1 MANMEDTVS
10 AAGHAL
16 AVRRWGTRGLDRA
29 VETVISRSADLSGS
43 QRAAIE
49 AAIEASPDTEATQ

>member
-1 MANMEDTVS
+1 M
-10 AAGHAL
+10 
-16 AVRRWGTRGLDRA
+16 RWPSGGGVPRGLDRA

-49 AAIEASPDTEATQ
+49 AAIEASQDTEAAQ